1 MLPVSKLLKPKTWK
15 FFYQD
20 CVVLLG
26 NFFLL
31 ENFLQFFLPFIVFA
45 IKNFLLN
52 LYHDIIA
59 FWNSCHK
66 RSLTITE
73 MFFLGGTSLSDR
85 TFWFLFII
93 IIIVIII
100 IITIIIAVVVIVI
113 IAIIIIII
121 IILQSLCV
129 IIFYRCSIIFFII
142 FSEILFWFGWN
153 DVLKIPKAC
162 LENFIGLE
170 KVS

>member
-1 MLPVSKLLKPKTWK
+1 MKV
-15 FFYQD
+15 
-20 CVVLLG
+20 
-26 NFFLL
+26 
-31 ENFLQFFLPFIVFA
+31 FLPRLRCFIRKLFFIRELFAVFPA
-45 IKNFLLN
+45 FHCFCYKKLN

-100 IITIIIAVVVIVI
+100 IITIIIAVVVVVI
-113 IAIIIIII
+113 IAIIIIIII

-153 DVLKIPKAC
+153 DFLKIPKAC